1 MFIFEMQFIWVYLDD
16 MVGKGLEITVILKLL
31 LYASARI
38 VNMALPLAILM
49 SSIMTMGALSE
60 NNELTAMK
68 SAGVPLTRILRPLI
82 VFHLLLSIGAFAFA
96 NNVWPIAN
104 LKFRTLLYGIM
115 QQRPALSLDSG
126 VFYNG
131 IEGISIRVA
140 NKDAKTGELTDVLI
154 YDHRE
159 KAKGNR
165 TVVRAQKGLMEQTED
180 KRFLVMTLYNGY
192 SYDEPLDRTRKQSEQ
207 ALIESHF
214 EKNVLRLDL
223 SSFAF
228 QANNEEVFKNSY
240 EMMTINQLGATI
252 DSLEIQYDST
262 LSRLSRN
269 SLDQLH
275 VNKPAYEATAGS
287 SLQQDM
293 SEKDRTSA
301 LQIAQEI
308 TRRNKDG
315 LTARQD
321 ELDAK
326 KKFLARHEI
335 EWHRKFYLAIV
346 CVVLFFIGAPL
357 GAIIRKGGLGMPTV
371 IALALFIFYQLL
383 TIAGEKMTKSMLIDA
398 WLGMWMSTAILL
410 PLSIWLTL
418 KASKEAVLMD
428 KDNYSRWFK
437 KLSALW
443 KRKPKEMNA

>member
-16 MVGKGLEITVILKLL
+16 MVGKGLELSVIMKLL

-115 QQRPALSLDSG
+115 QQRPALSLDNG
-126 VFYNG
+126 VFYSG
-131 IEGISIRVA
+131 IEGISIRVS
-140 NKDAKTGELTDVLI
+140 NKDPKTGELSDVLI
-154 YDHRE
+154 YDHRD
-159 KAKGNR
+159 KSKGNR
-165 TVVRAQKGLMEQTED
+165 TVVRAQKGVMEQTED
-180 KRFLVMTLYNGY
+180 KRFLVMTLFNGY
-192 SYDEPLDRTRKQSEQ
+192 SYDEPTDRKRKQSEQ
-207 ALIESHF
+207 TMIESHF
-214 EKNVLRLDL
+214 EKSVLRLDL

-240 EMMTINQLGATI
+240 EMMTINQLDSTI
-252 DSLEIQYDST
+252 DSLEVQYDST
-262 LSRLSRN
+262 LNRLSRS
-269 SLDQLH
+269 SLDQYHL
-275 VNKPAYEATAGS
+275 NKPAVVSAEGA
-287 SLQQDM
+287 SLAADM
-293 SEKDRTSA
+293 SDNDRTSA

-315 LTARQD
+315 LSARQD
-321 ELDAK
+321 ELDARQ
-326 KKFLARHEI
+326 KFLARHKI

-383 TIAGEKMTKSMLIDA
+383 TIAGEKMTKSMIIDA
-398 WLGMWMSTAILL
+398 WLGMWMSTAVLL
-410 PLSIWLTL
+410 PLSIWLTI

-428 KDNYSRWFK
+428 KDNYTRLLK
-437 KLSALW
+437 KVSALW
-443 KRKPKEMNA
+443 KRNAKQTPA

>member
-115 QQRPALSLDSG
+115 QQRPTLSLDSG

>member
-1 MFIFEMQFIWVYLDD
+1 
-16 MVGKGLEITVILKLL
+16 
-31 LYASARI
+31 
-38 VNMALPLAILM
+38 
-49 SSIMTMGALSE
+49 
-60 NNELTAMK
+60 
-68 SAGVPLTRILRPLI
+68 
-82 VFHLLLSIGAFAFA
+82 
-96 NNVWPIAN
+96 
-104 LKFRTLLYGIM
+104 M

-383 TIAGEKMTKSMLIDA
+383 TIAGEKMTKSMIIDA